1 MNILIIDQSI
11 LFTEGIKCI
20 LDSYELNIQ
29 TFYAEDIP
37 SAIQLIEKK
46 GNPELIFLDINMFE
60 GGNLLAEK
68 LKYLMEFAP
77 VVIISEIESPS
88 LKQMA
93 MEAGASGFLSKS
105 TDRNILFDAIEVI
118 RNGGIY
124 NNIHIQ
130 DELEKKEKVA
140 ITERQYQILL
150 LLSKGLLNK
159 QIASELNISINT
171 VSTHLH
177 EIFRKLNVTN
187 RTAAVQNAYKFG
199 II

>member
-1 MNILIIDQSI
+1 MNILIIDHSI

-20 LDSYELNIQ
+20 LDSYKLDLH

-37 SAIQLIEKK
+37 SAIQLIEEK

-68 LKYLMEFAP
+68 LKYLKEFAP
-77 VVIISEIESPS
+77 VVIISEIESAS
-88 LKQMA
+88 LKQLA

-105 TDRNILFDAIEVI
+105 TDQNILFDAIEVI